1 MKGTDGIGGR
11 GERAI
16 ALALLVSTGAL
27 LALTI
32 VLAKIAQEAGL
43 SAYAFLAW
51 SVTLAACL
59 LGGVGAIEG
68 SLERATGRRAEY
80 ALVASLLSISVP
92 NVLFFAAVPHVGASF
107 VALAIAFTPLFTY
120 LAALLLRME
129 RIAAGRALGVG
140 FALAGAA
147 WLAAAELSRPDAPAA
162 WIAAVV
168 IGTTTL
174 AAGNIYRTLRW
185 PPGSTPEGLAPAM
198 MIASAASLVALGL
211 LPGLPFPL
219 RVETLAQ
226 VALVGLQG
234 LVFALQYRLFFALQR
249 RGGPVFL
256 SLLGATGALFAVPVA
271 VLALGEALPEG
282 IAIAAFAIPLGIL
295 LVARRS
301 AKGGPA

>member
-1 MKGTDGIGGR
+1 MTGSDDIAGR
-11 GERAI
+11 SERAI
-16 ALALLVSTGAL
+16 ALALLVATGAL
-27 LALTI
+27 LGLTI
-32 VLAKIAQEAGL
+32 VLAKIAGQAGL

-51 SVTLAACL
+51 SATLAAGL

-68 SLERATGRRAEY
+68 SLERATRRRAEY

-92 NVLFFAAVPHVGASF
+92 NVLFFAAIPHVGASF

-129 RIAAGRALGVG
+129 RIEARRALGVG
-140 FALAGAA
+140 LALAGAT

-168 IGTTTL
+168 LGAMTL

-198 MIASAASLVALGL
+198 MAASAASLLALGL
-211 LPGLPFPL
+211 LPGMPFSL
-219 RVETLAQ
+219 QVETLAQ
-226 VALVGLQG
+226 GALIALQG
-234 LVFALQYRLFFALQR
+234 VVFALQYRLFFALQR

-271 VLALGEALPEG
+271 VLVLGEALPEG
-282 IAIAAFAIPLGIL
+282 IAIAAVAIPLGIL
-295 LVARRS
+295 LVAQRGTKAR
-301 AKGGPA
+301 PA